1 MISNDIERKVVVTA
15 PRMIRA
21 AQITAFRRPIQVDED
36 AALAGFDQGKLVK
49 LGTTQNHNEN
59 NFTSSRPPWEKGC
72 GLLWSA
78 KFPPLLGGT

>member
-21 AQITAFRRPIQVDED
+21 AQITAFRRSIQVDED

-49 LGTTQNHNEN
+49 T
-59 NFTSSRPPWEKGC
+59 FYRSSREKVSGYTA
-72 GLLWSA
+72 LS
-78 KFPPLLGGT
+78 